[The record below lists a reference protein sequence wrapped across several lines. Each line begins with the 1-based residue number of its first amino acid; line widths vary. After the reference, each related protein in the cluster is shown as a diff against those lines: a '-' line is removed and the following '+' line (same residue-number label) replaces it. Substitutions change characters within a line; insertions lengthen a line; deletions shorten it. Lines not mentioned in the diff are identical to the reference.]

1 MERLNRDELL
11 IALDEWWLDLIN
23 LKDGMTRALFFK
35 GKIVKANILLA
46 ERKLRDQA
54 YKQLRELVQCEDMVQ
69 QYRDEKEADQAE
81 VELTLTNI
89 ILELLEQIER
99 GKDVCA
105 S

>member
-1 MERLNRDELL
+1 MERLDRDNLL
-11 IALDEWWLDLIN
+11 VALDEWWVEE
-23 LKDGMTRALFFK
+23 LKLKGGVIKALFFK
-35 GKIVKANILLA
+35 SRIKEAQGELDKQN
-46 ERKLRDQA
+46 LRNQA

-99 GKDVCA
+99 GKHA
-105 S
+105 STG